1 MRAEQKHYWGA
12 PGLQS
17 KQNTAW
23 EGEEQEGWIVAV
35 LLGLHPAGEAHL
47 VFGGVGRYP
56 KVQLQ
61 LQLALRAQ
69 RARAVPVLGAKL
81 VPSCCARLRAVAQGQ
96 HGGSALLGGCCC
108 HESGCWKPG

>member
-1 MRAEQKHYWGA
+1 M
-12 PGLQS
+12 
-17 KQNTAW
+17 
-23 EGEEQEGWIVAV
+23 AV

-96 HGGSALLGGCCC
+96 HGGSALLGGAAAMSLAVGNRDKNY
-108 HESGCWKPG
+108 SGSLLPL